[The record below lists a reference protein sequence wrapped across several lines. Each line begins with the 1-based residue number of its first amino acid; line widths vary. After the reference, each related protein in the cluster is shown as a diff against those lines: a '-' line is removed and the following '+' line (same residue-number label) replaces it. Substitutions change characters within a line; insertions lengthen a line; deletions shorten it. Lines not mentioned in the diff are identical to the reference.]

1 MDGTEGEFLLGG
13 RYRAVACAP
22 QLFFAKP
29 RDQVEPIL
37 EHEFVAILP
46 FCSCRYPSSGRG
58 WRMRKI
64 CHLVFAASVLLAG
77 RGGSGAVAA
86 VEPLTPIADIR
97 SLSREEASR
106 ARPVRVRGVV
116 TWQDKRERF
125 TAQDDSGG
133 VWVSVAEARRRQL
146 WQGDDAIIARVRE
159 GLEVEIEAVSD
170 PGGYAPV
177 LLPKTLRIVGE
188 KPLPPARPMEPA
200 RFFGGAENTLRIE
213 VRGVVSGFEFVAGG
227 CVLRMDAI
235 PGAFT
240 VEGTNAAV
248 PDPKSLVD
256 AEVRVRGVAAAGFN
270 TRGEQTNVR
279 VLVNLADDVTVEK
292 PALASPFAAPLV
304 PLDRLLA
311 FRAEPAT
318 PHRVRTEGTV
328 TFAVPG
334 QFFFLQEGN
343 RVVRV
348 ETRSEVALQ
357 SGDRVE
363 AAGFVEMTRA
373 VGVLG
378 GAEIKKIGKR
388 SVPPAVDISPE
399 KVMALNAA
407 ASYSGLAPQPHDFDG
422 HLIRFRARLLGGPTT
437 PEGNPSWCRL
447 TLEQGNLIFGAL
459 LFGGK
464 TAALEALQP
473 GSELEV
479 TGFVQLEHAEVSR
492 ILQRFKPVRLDVLL
506 RSPADVKVVRAPSW
520 WTAQRLLGV
529 IAIGVV
535 ALGGALLWVG
545 QLRRQVRRKT
555 QQLAVEMHA
564 RRDAAIDFQ
573 ATLRERNR
581 LAANLHD
588 TLLQTMDGLGFQLD
602 ACDAKISALKESE
615 TAGASMHVARRMLDH
630 AANEL
635 RSSVWALR
643 SLPMQGLGLPQMLAS
658 LADKAGSGYGVR
670 IDVRTEGDLS
680 AMPDFVSGNLLLAA
694 QEALHNAFKHGRP
707 RSVAIQAR
715 PTTEQEG
722 WVELIVR
729 DDGVGFT
736 LGTQASPAQGHFG
749 LVGMRE
755 RMERLG
761 GTLRIES
768 MPGRG
773 TTLTFRVPLRAYD
786 AELA

>member
-1 MDGTEGEFLLGG
+1 MI
-13 RYRAVACAP
+13 R
-22 QLFFAKP
+22 
-29 RDQVEPIL
+29 
-37 EHEFVAILP
+37 
-46 FCSCRYPSSGRG
+46 
-58 WRMRKI
+58 
-64 CHLVFAASVLLAG
+64 HLVLAAFALLAAG
-77 RGGSGAVAA
+77 GGSDAVAA
-86 VEPLTPIADIR
+86 EPLTPIADIR
-97 SLSREEASR
+97 ALSREAAAQ

-116 TWQDKRERF
+116 TWQDQRERF
-125 TAQDDSGG
+125 TAQDDTGG

-146 WQGDDAIIARVRE
+146 WQGDDTIIAQVRE
-159 GLEVEIEAVSD
+159 GIEVEIEAVSD
-170 PGGYAPV
+170 PGGFAPV
-177 LLPKTLRIVGE
+177 LLPRTLRIVGE
-188 KPLPPARPMEPA
+188 KPLPRPRPMEPA
-200 RFFGGAENTLRIE
+200 SFFSGADNTLRIE

-227 CVLRMDAI
+227 CVLRMDAV

-240 VEGTNAAV
+240 VEGTHAAV
-248 PDPKSLVD
+248 PDPTSLVD

-279 VLVNLADDVTVEK
+279 VMVNLVDDVIVEK
-292 PALASPFAAPLV
+292 SAPASPFAAPLV

-311 FRAEPAT
+311 FRPEPAT

-328 TFAVPG
+328 TFAAPG

-378 GAEIKKIGKR
+378 GAEVRKIGTR
-388 SVPPAVDISPE
+388 SVPPAVVISPE

-407 ASYSGLAPQPHDFDG
+407 ASFSGLAPRPHDFDG
-422 HLIRFRARLLGGPTT
+422 HLIRFRARLLGGSTV
-437 PEGNPSWCRL
+437 PEGNPPWRRL

-459 LFGGK
+459 LFGTR
-464 TAALEALQP
+464 TAALDALQP

-506 RSPADVKVVRAPSW
+506 RSPADVKIVRAPSW

-529 IAIGVV
+529 IAVGVL

-545 QLRRQVRRKT
+545 QLRRQVRRKA
-555 QQLAVEMHA
+555 QQLAIEMHA

-573 ATLRERNR
+573 ATMRERNR

-602 ACDAKISALKESE
+602 ACDAKITALQESA
-615 TAGASMHVARRMLDH
+615 TAGASMQVARRMLDH

-643 SLPMQGLGLPQMLAS
+643 SLPMQGLALPKMLAS
-658 LADKAGSGYGVR
+658 LADKAGAGHDAR
-670 IDVRTEGDLS
+670 IEMRTEGDLS
-680 AMPDFVSGNLLLAA
+680 SVPDFVSGNLLLAA
-694 QEALHNAFKHGRP
+694 QEALHNALKHGRP
-707 RSVAIQAR
+707 RLVTIEAR
-715 PTTEQEG
+715 PATEQEG
-722 WVELIVR
+722 WIELSVR
-729 DDGVGFT
+729 DDGAGFT
-736 LGTQASPAQGHFG
+736 LGAQAGPAQGHFG

-768 MPGRG
+768 RPGRG
-773 TTLTFRVPLRAYD
+773 TTLTFRAPLRAYD